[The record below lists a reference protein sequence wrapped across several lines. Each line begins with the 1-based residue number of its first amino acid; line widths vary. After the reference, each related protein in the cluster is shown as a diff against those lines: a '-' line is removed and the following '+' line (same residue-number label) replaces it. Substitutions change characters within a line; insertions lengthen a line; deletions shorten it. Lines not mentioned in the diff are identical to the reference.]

1 MRELLGGCLQAVGIL
16 IAGVTGLCM
25 LILIAGI
32 NSWRSFIDTIGAV
45 MLYAGITFLIGI
57 GLIMAGR
64 SMVRRARDDW
74 DRWS

>member
-32 NSWRSFIDTIGAV
+32 HSWRSFTDTIGAG
-45 MLYAGITFLIGI
+45 MLYAGIPFLIGI
-57 GLIMAGR
+57 GLFMAGR
-64 SMVRRARDDW
+64 SMVRSARDDW

>member
-32 NSWRSFIDTIGAV
+32 NSWHSFIDTIGAV
-45 MLYAGITFLIGI
+45 MLYAGIPFLIGI
-57 GLIMAGR
+57 GLFMGGR
-64 SMVRRARDDW
+64 SMVRGARDDW